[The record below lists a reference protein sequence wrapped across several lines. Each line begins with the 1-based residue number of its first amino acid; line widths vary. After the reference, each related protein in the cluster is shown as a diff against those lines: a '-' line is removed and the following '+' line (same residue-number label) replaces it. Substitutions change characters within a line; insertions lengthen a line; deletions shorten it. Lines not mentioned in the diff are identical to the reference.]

1 MRAERS
7 MLFVPGTRRTMIDKA
22 AASQADAVCLDLEDS
37 VSTEQKAEA
46 RGTVIQALREVDFGS
61 RTRMVRINALDTS
74 FAYRDVIDV
83 VEGAGD
89 RVDVIM
95 LPKTRGPADV
105 SFLDVLLTQVE
116 AHVRLPRRIGIEA
129 QIESAAGFVWVRE
142 IAASSTR
149 LESLIFGPGD
159 FAASMRMPLAGIG
172 VADEHD
178 EGYPGHRWHAVMQT
192 IVAAARAN
200 GLRCIDGPYAAH
212 QDALGFERSCRIARS
227 LGFDGKQCIHLSQLA
242 TAAAVF
248 APSPM
253 ELAHAQRVVA
263 AAVAA
268 SRDGHG
274 AVSLDGVMID
284 MASVRMAQ
292 VILDQHRQVP
302 TPTSR
307 DRTP

>member
-1 MRAERS
+1 

-22 AASQADAVCLDLEDS
+22 AASPADAVCLDLEDS

-95 LPKTRGPADV
+95 LPKTRGPADI

-142 IAASSTR
+142 I
-149 LESLIFGPGD
+149 
-159 FAASMRMPLAGIG
+159 AASMRMPLAGIG

-227 LGFDGKQCIHLSQLA
+227 LGFDGKQCIHPSQLA